1 MDRILRIDER
11 LAAFAK
17 PSMES
22 FDKVFLAPSD
32 VLVVCAGFEER
43 AVGVLRQAVRTGTG
57 FKVLI
62 IDYLPAYPDNRI
74 NELIGLCEDSKLEWD
89 RVTYDRQNPAGFGEI
104 LVRRLPSPPHRV
116 FLDISGMSRLLIVQA
131 IVAMRSSRRG
141 FNQCFIAYAEAKN
154 YPPEQKTVEKAIAE
168 CDKDPLFAALFLSS
182 GVFDV
187 TIVPELSAAS
197 LGATQSRLVVFPS
210 FNTDQLTAL
219 RLELQ
224 PSRYAYIHG
233 IPPSRENQWRTE
245 AIRRLNHLASC
256 APDSGERSKEEIV
269 GDYGDAACKREEH
282 FKTCTLAY
290 QDTLDCLC
298 KIYNKHGIRD
308 RLLISPT
315 GSKMQVIA
323 VALFRAFVED
333 VQIVYPTPRIF
344 TEPKNYTTGVG
355 AIHILP
361 LAIFDTIRLQP

>member
-1 MDRILRIDER
+1 MDRILRKDER
-11 LAAFAK
+11 LAALAK
-17 PSMES
+17 PSLES
-22 FDKVFLAPSD
+22 FDKVFLTSGD

-43 AVGVLRQAVRTGTG
+43 AVGVLRHAVKTGTG

-74 NELIGLCEDSKLEWD
+74 DELIGLCRDSQLEWD

-104 LVRRLPSPPHRV
+104 LVRHLPSPPHRV

-131 IVAMRSSRRG
+131 IVAMRSSERG
-141 FNQCFIAYAEAKN
+141 FSHCFIAYAEAKS
-154 YPPEQKTVEKAIAE
+154 YPPEQEEVEKAIAE

-182 GVFDV
+182 GVFEV

-197 LGATQSRLVVFPS
+197 LGATQSRLVFFPS
-210 FNTDQLTAL
+210 FNPDQLTAL

-233 IPPSRENQWRTE
+233 IPPSKENQWRTE
-245 AIRRLNHLASC
+245 AIRKLNHLANC
-256 APDSGERSKEEIV
+256 DVDSADRFKEKTSATSSA
-269 GDYGDAACKREEH
+269 DACKREEH
-282 FKTCTLAY
+282 FNTCTLAY
-290 QDTLDCLC
+290 QDTLECLC
-298 KIYNKHGIRD
+298 KIYNKHGMRD

-315 GSKMQVIA
+315 GSKMQVVA
-323 VALFRAFVED
+323 VGLFRAFVED

-355 AIHILP
+355 QLHLLP
-361 LAIFDTIRLQP
+361 LSAFATV